1 MAWEHYASRS
11 QRLRGARCVS
21 WRRPPM
27 PADLA
32 STLAKLQADLGIS
45 QAGLAHLLGVRRQ
58 TLAQWLAGG
67 RAVWADPWPDI
78 RRTQAL
84 LAIAQGGAE
93 EARRWLE
100 AARAKW
106 PKRGKWARAGTPSP
120 GSEP

>member
-1 MAWEHYASRS
+1 
-11 QRLRGARCVS
+11 
-21 WRRPPM
+21 M

-67 RAVWADPWPDI
+67 RAVWVDPSAEIKSISGILKLAAEDDV
-78 RRTQAL
+78 QAVL
-84 LAIAQGGAE
+84 WLAE
-93 EARRWLE
+93 
-100 AARAKW
+100 ARAKW
-106 PKRGKWARAGTPSP
+106 PRRGKWARAGTPSP